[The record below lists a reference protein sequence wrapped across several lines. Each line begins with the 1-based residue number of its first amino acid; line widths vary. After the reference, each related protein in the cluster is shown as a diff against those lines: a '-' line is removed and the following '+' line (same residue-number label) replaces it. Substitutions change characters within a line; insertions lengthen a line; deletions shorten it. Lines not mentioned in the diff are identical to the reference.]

1 MNSDWQIVLVVA
13 LALNAVLGFGYRV
26 HRLGKGGPIGDV
38 WGQGVLGVLLLALA
52 LAVGLG
58 AGWARWPAGIYAV
71 VFGVI
76 VMPLW
81 LLAVFI
87 PMRPGTVDYAFTG
100 SYWLLLGV
108 ILLAAVL
115 A

>member
-1 MNSDWQIVLVVA
+1 MDSDWQIVLVTA

-26 HRLGKGGPIGDV
+26 YRLGKGGPISDV
-38 WGQGVLGVLLLALA
+38 WGQGVLGVLLLTLA

-58 AGWARWPAGIYAV
+58 AGWARRAAGIYALL
-71 VFGVI
+71 FGVV

-87 PMRPGTVDYAFTG
+87 PMRPRAIDYAFTG
-100 SYWLLLGV
+100 GYWLLLGV
-108 ILLAAVL
+108 ILVAAVL